1 MTKLVIPQGLPG
13 SGKSTYA
20 YSCAAEDP
28 RMVVVSL
35 DGLREVLKGSRQQYH
50 SAEEAL
56 RKEHREAGVGGLQ
69 RSTEERH
76 ALGSKP
82 KATPQRPK
90 PLTSIVVDTAMTM
103 TRNLL
108 RAGYSVVYDAQ
119 NLNPKGVAELQKLAE
134 ECNAEVE
141 VVTMPALSLA
151 ELLERNTARPKE
163 DQVPEEYLLKQYQTY
178 TQDTSDDKTG
188 KRTAYALKVSS
199 GWLLFDTFDDA
210 QEARKE
216 VRTPNSPVKVTV
228 DDTVNTIG
236 YISGVNVFSETIP
249 HGQRLYAGRGQKQ
262 PSKGNTLLESMVNNP
277 NVRVVPVQ
285 GEENLFAC
293 NFTREA
299 FSKGNWDEYS
309 SIARGLFLDPQGQV
323 VMRGFDKFFN
333 IGENPENTLEQVLR
347 KVEYPVRVERKEN
360 GFLGLV
366 GVAKDS
372 TTKSGY
378 RLRFFSKSGNT
389 DYSKLVEQAWAR
401 ALGETPADLLDAIA
415 KENVTLA
422 FEVID
427 TENDKHI
434 IPYTENRLVLLHC
447 IANNRTFQISDP
459 ESVTSFFTDRPTYK
473 VAQNEEQLLDL
484 IAEAKDSLTSEGCV
498 LYSAN
503 GYMAKVKSDR
513 YLKVKSIRTLVE
525 NCVLRGT
532 PLPGKSTPRVE
543 AARRVLAQAKAQD
556 RELKYYAP
564 LLDTW
569 KVDLTWVN
577 VNTLGL

>member
-1 MTKLVIPQGLPG
+1 MAKLVILQGLPG

-20 YSCAAEDP
+20 YSRAAEDP
-28 RMVVVSL
+28 GMVVVSL
-35 DGLREVLKGSRQQYH
+35 DGLREVLKGGRQQYH
-50 SAEEAL
+50 NDEEAL
-56 RKEHREAGVGGLQ
+56 RREHSKAGGGGLKEGHVTGVEAK
-69 RSTEERH
+69 S
-76 ALGSKP
+76 
-82 KATPQRPK
+82 TPQRPK
-90 PLTSIVVDTAMTM
+90 TLTSIVVDTAMTM

-141 VVTMPALSLA
+141 VVPMPTLSLA
-151 ELLERNTARPKE
+151 ELLERNSVRPKD
-163 DQVPEEYLLKQYQTY
+163 DQVPEEYLVRQYQTY
-178 TQDTSDDKTG
+178 TRDTPAGKTG
-188 KRTAYALKVSS
+188 KRPAYALKVSS

-228 DDTVNTIG
+228 DDAVNTIG

-262 PSKGNTLLESMVNNP
+262 PRNGNTLLESMVNNP

-366 GVAKDS
+366 GVAKDI
-372 TTKSGY
+372 TTESGY

-389 DYSKLVEQAWAR
+389 DYSKLVKKAWMR
-401 ALGETPADLLDAIA
+401 VFPVTPENLLDAIA
-415 KENVTLA
+415 KENATLA

-434 IPYTENRLVLLHC
+434 IPYKEDRLVLLHC
-447 IANNRTFQISDP
+447 IANNRTFQITDP
-459 ESVTSFFTDRPTYK
+459 ESVTRFFMDRPEYK
-473 VAQNEEQLLDL
+473 VAQNEQQLLDL
-484 IAEAKDSLTSEGCV
+484 LAEAKNSLTSEGCV

-513 YLKVKSIRTLVE
+513 YLKVKSIRSMIE
-525 NCVLRGT
+525 SHILRGA
-532 PLPGKSTPRVE
+532 PLLGKNTRNAARVE
-543 AARRVLAQAKAQD
+543 AAEKALELATAD
-556 RELKYYAP
+556 GRDLKYYAP
-564 LLDTW
+564 DLEMW

-577 VNTLGL
+577 PSRVFSE

>member
-1 MTKLVIPQGLPG
+1 MPVLVIPRGLPG

-20 YSCAAEDP
+20 RARAADA
-28 RMVVVSL
+28 RTVVVSL
-35 DGLREVLKGSRQQYH
+35 DSLREMLKGSRKAFHKAKGSSQPKV
-50 SAEEAL
+50 SASL
-56 RKEHREAGVGGLQ
+56 TGV
-69 RSTEERH
+69 
-76 ALGSKP
+76 
-82 KATPQRPK
+82 
-90 PLTSIVVDTAMTM
+90 VVDTALAMTES
-103 TRNLL
+103 LL
-108 RAGYSVVYDAQ
+108 KAGYSVVYDAQ
-119 NLNPKGVAELQKLAE
+119 NLNLRGVEELRKLAE

-141 VVTMPALSLA
+141 VVPMPTLSLA
-151 ELLERNTARPKE
+151 ELLERNLARPKD
-163 DQVPEEYLLKQYQTY
+163 DQVPEEYLVRQYQTY
-178 TQDTSDDKTG
+178 TRDTPAGKTG
-188 KRTAYALKVSS
+188 KRPAYALKVSS
-199 GWLLFDTFDDA
+199 GWLLFDTFEDA
-210 QEARKE
+210 QAARKE
-216 VRTPNSPVKVTV
+216 VRTSNSPVRVTV

-333 IGENPENTLEQVLR
+333 IGENAETTLEKVLQR
-347 KVEYPVRVERKEN
+347 VEYPVRVERKEN

-366 GVAKDS
+366 GVAKGS
-372 TTKSGY
+372 TTESGY

-389 DYSKLVEQAWAR
+389 DYSKLVEKAWAR
-401 ALGETPADLLDAIA
+401 VFPVTPENLLDAIA
-415 KENVTLA
+415 EENVTLA

-427 TENDKHI
+427 AENDKHI
-434 IPYTENRLVLLHC
+434 IPYKEDRLVLLHC
-447 IANNRTFQISDP
+447 IVNNRTFQITDP
-459 ESVTSFFTDRPTYK
+459 ESVTRFFPDRPTYK
-473 VAQNEEQLLDL
+473 VAQNEQQLLDL
-484 IAEAKDSLTSEGCV
+484 LAEAKSSLTSEGCV

-543 AARRVLAQAKAQD
+543 AARRVLAQAKAQE

>member
-1 MTKLVIPQGLPG
+1 MPVLVIPRGLPG

-20 YSCAAEDP
+20 RARAADA
-28 RMVVVSL
+28 RTVVVSL
-35 DGLREVLKGSRQQYH
+35 DSLREMLKGSRKAFHKAKGSSQPKV
-50 SAEEAL
+50 SASL
-56 RKEHREAGVGGLQ
+56 TGV
-69 RSTEERH
+69 
-76 ALGSKP
+76 
-82 KATPQRPK
+82 
-90 PLTSIVVDTAMTM
+90 VVDTALAMTES
-103 TRNLL
+103 LL
-108 RAGYSVVYDAQ
+108 KAGYSVVYDAQ
-119 NLNPKGVAELQKLAE
+119 NLNLRGVEELRKLAE

-141 VVTMPALSLA
+141 VVPMPTLSLA
-151 ELLERNTARPKE
+151 ELLERNLARPKD
-163 DQVPEEYLLKQYQTY
+163 DQVPEEYLVRQYQTY
-178 TQDTSDDKTG
+178 TRDTPAGKTG
-188 KRTAYALKVSS
+188 KRPAYALKVSS
-199 GWLLFDTFDDA
+199 GWLLFDTFEDA
-210 QEARKE
+210 QAARKE
-216 VRTPNSPVKVTV
+216 VRTSNSPVRVTV

-333 IGENPENTLEQVLR
+333 IGENAETTLEKVLQR
-347 KVEYPVRVERKEN
+347 VEYPVRVERKEN

-366 GVAKDS
+366 GVAKGS
-372 TTKSGY
+372 TTESGY

-389 DYSKLVEQAWAR
+389 DYSKLVEKAWAR
-401 ALGETPADLLDAIA
+401 VFPVTPENLLDAIA
-415 KENVTLA
+415 EENVTLA

-427 TENDKHI
+427 AENDKHI
-434 IPYTENRLVLLHC
+434 IPYKEDRLVLLHC
-447 IANNRTFQISDP
+447 IVNNRTFQITDP
-459 ESVTSFFTDRPTYK
+459 ESVTRFFPDRPTYK
-473 VAQNEEQLLDL
+473 VAQNEQQLLDL
-484 IAEAKDSLTSEGCV
+484 LAEAKSSLTSEGCV

>member
-1 MTKLVIPQGLPG
+1 MPVLVIPRGLPG

-20 YSCAAEDP
+20 RARASAAD
-28 RMVVVSL
+28 RTVVVSL
-35 DGLREVLKGSRQQYH
+35 DSLREMLKGSRKAFHKAKGSSQPKV
-50 SAEEAL
+50 SASL
-56 RKEHREAGVGGLQ
+56 TGV
-69 RSTEERH
+69 
-76 ALGSKP
+76 
-82 KATPQRPK
+82 
-90 PLTSIVVDTAMTM
+90 VVDTALAMTES
-103 TRNLL
+103 LL
-108 RAGYSVVYDAQ
+108 KAGYSVVYDAQ
-119 NLNPKGVAELQKLAE
+119 NLNLRGVEELRKLAE

-141 VVTMPALSLA
+141 VVPMPTLSLA
-151 ELLERNTARPKE
+151 ELLERNLARPKD
-163 DQVPEEYLLKQYQTY
+163 DQVPEEYLVKQYQTY
-178 TQDTSDDKTG
+178 TRDISAGNTG
-188 KRTAYALKVSS
+188 KRPAYALKVSS
-199 GWLLFDTFDDA
+199 GWLLFDTFEDA
-210 QEARKE
+210 QAARKE
-216 VRTPNSPVKVTV
+216 VRTSNSSVKVTV
-228 DDTVNTIG
+228 DDAVYTIG

-249 HGQRLYAGRGQKQ
+249 HGQRLYAGRSQRQ
-262 PSKGNTLLESMVNNP
+262 PRNGNTLLESMVNNP

-293 NFTREA
+293 NFTRKA
-299 FSKGNWDEYS
+299 FSRGNWDEYS
-309 SIARGLFLDPQGQV
+309 SMARGLFLDPQGQV

-333 IGENPENTLEQVLR
+333 IGENAETTLEKVLQR
-347 KVEYPVRVERKEN
+347 VEYPVRVERKEN

-366 GVAKDS
+366 GVAKDT

-389 DYSKLVEQAWAR
+389 DYSKLVKKAWAR
-401 ALGETPADLLDAIA
+401 VFSVTPADLLDSIY

-434 IPYTENRLVLLHC
+434 IPYKEDRLVLLHC
-447 IANNRTFQISDP
+447 IANNRTFQITDP
-459 ESVTSFFTDRPTYK
+459 ESVTRFFPDRPTYK
-473 VAQNEEQLLDL
+473 VAQNEQQLLDL
-484 IAEAKDSLTSEGCV
+484 LAEAKSSLTSEGCV

-513 YLKVKSIRTLVE
+513 YLKVKSIRGMVE
-525 NCVLRGT
+525 NCVLRGN
-532 PLPGKSTPRVE
+532 PLPDKSTPRVE
-543 AARRVLAQAKAQD
+543 VARQVLAQAKAQE

>member
-1 MTKLVIPQGLPG
+1 MPVLVIPRGLPG

-20 YSCAAEDP
+20 RARASAAD
-28 RMVVVSL
+28 RTVVVSL
-35 DGLREVLKGSRQQYH
+35 DSLREMLKGSRKAFHKAKGSSQPKV
-50 SAEEAL
+50 SASL
-56 RKEHREAGVGGLQ
+56 TGV
-69 RSTEERH
+69 
-76 ALGSKP
+76 
-82 KATPQRPK
+82 
-90 PLTSIVVDTAMTM
+90 VVDTALAMTES
-103 TRNLL
+103 LL
-108 RAGYSVVYDAQ
+108 KAGYSVVYDAQ
-119 NLNPKGVAELQKLAE
+119 NLNLRGVEELRKLAE

-141 VVTMPALSLA
+141 VVPMPTLSLA
-151 ELLERNTARPKE
+151 ELLERNLVRPKD
-163 DQVPEEYLLKQYQTY
+163 DQVPEEYLVRQYQTY
-178 TQDTSDDKTG
+178 TRDTPAGKTG
-188 KRTAYALKVSS
+188 KRPAYALKVSS
-199 GWLLFDTFDDA
+199 GWLLFDTFEDA
-210 QEARKE
+210 QAARKE
-216 VRTPNSPVKVTV
+216 VRTSNSPVRVTV

-249 HGQRLYAGRGQKQ
+249 HGQRLYAGRSQSQ
-262 PSKGNTLLESMVNNP
+262 PRNGNTLLESMVNNP

-309 SIARGLFLDPQGQV
+309 SMARGLFLDPQGQV

-333 IGENPENTLEQVLR
+333 IGENAETTLEKVLQR
-347 KVEYPVRVERKEN
+347 VEYPVRVERKEN

-366 GVAKDS
+366 GVAKDT

-389 DYSKLVEQAWAR
+389 DYSKLVEKAWAR
-401 ALGETPADLLDAIA
+401 VFPVTPADLLDSIY

-434 IPYTENRLVLLHC
+434 IPYKEDRLVLLHC
-447 IANNRTFQISDP
+447 IANNRIFQITDP
-459 ESVTSFFTDRPTYK
+459 ESVTRFFPDRPTYK
-473 VAQNEEQLLDL
+473 VAQNEQQLLDL
-484 IAEAKDSLTSEGCV
+484 LAEAKSSLTSEGCV

-513 YLKVKSIRTLVE
+513 YLKVKSIRGMVE
-525 NCVLRGT
+525 NCVLRGN
-532 PLPGKSTPRVE
+532 PLPDKSTPRVE
-543 AARRVLAQAKAQD
+543 VARQVLAQAKAQE

>member
-20 YSCAAEDP
+20 YNRAAEDP
-28 RMVVVSL
+28 GMVVVSL

-56 RKEHREAGVGGLQ
+56 RKEHRGAGGGGLKEGHVTGVEAK
-69 RSTEERH
+69 S
-76 ALGSKP
+76 
-82 KATPQRPK
+82 TPQRPK
-90 PLTSIVVDTAMTM
+90 PLTRIVVDTAMTM
-103 TRNLL
+103 TRSLL
-108 RAGYSVVYDAQ
+108 TSGYSVVYDAQ
-119 NLNPKGVAELQKLAE
+119 NLNPRGVEELRKLAE
-134 ECNAEVE
+134 ECNVEVE
-141 VVTMPALSLA
+141 VVTMPTLSLA
-151 ELLERNTARPKE
+151 ELLERNSVRPE
-163 DQVPEEYLLKQYQTY
+163 DDQVPEEYLVKQYQTY
-178 TQDTSDDKTG
+178 TQTTATELKQG
-188 KRTAYALKVSS
+188 KRGACALKVSS
-199 GWLLFDTFDDA
+199 GWLLFDTFEDA
-210 QEARKE
+210 QVARKE
-216 VRTPNSPVKVTV
+216 VRTSNSPVKVTV

-249 HGQRLYAGRGQKQ
+249 HGQRLYAGRSQKQ
-262 PSKGNTLLESMVNNP
+262 TRNGNTLLESMVNNP

-309 SIARGLFLDPQGQV
+309 SMARGLFLDPQGEV

-333 IGENPENTLEQVLR
+333 IGENAETTLDKVLQR
-347 KVEYPVRVERKEN
+347 VEYPVRVESKEN

-366 GVAKDS
+366 GVAKD
-372 TTKSGY
+372 TTESDY

-389 DYSKLVEQAWAR
+389 DYSKLVKKAWAR
-401 ALGETPADLLDAIA
+401 VFPVTPENLLDAIA

-434 IPYTENRLVLLHC
+434 IPYKENRLVLLHC
-447 IANNRTFQISDP
+447 IANSRTFQITDP
-459 ESVTSFFTDRPTYK
+459 ESVTRFFPDRPAYK
-473 VAQNEEQLLDL
+473 VAQNEQQLLDL
-484 IAEAKDSLTSEGCV
+484 LGEAKSSLTSEGCV
-498 LYSAN
+498 LYSSN
-503 GYMAKVKSDR
+503 GYMVKVKSDR
-513 YLKVKSIRTLVE
+513 YLKVKSIRSMVE
-525 NCVLRGT
+525 NCVLRGNS
-532 PLPGKSTPRVE
+532 LPDKRTPRVE
-543 AARRVLAQAKAQD
+543 AARRVLAQAKAQE

-569 KVDLTWVN
+569 KVDLTWVD
-577 VNTLGL
+577 VSTLGL